1 MSCLGEERV
10 ALVTGG
16 SRGIG
21 AAVVKELAT
30 HGYKTAV
37 NYKERLQEAE
47 ALVAGIVEEGGR
59 SIVVGADI
67 RDRGQVERMVDTV
80 LEAFG
85 RIDVLVNNAGI
96 NRDRT
101 LARMTDEE
109 WEEVIATDLS
119 GVFSVQG
126 QWRQGWS
133 SSGGAG

>member
-67 RDRGQVERMVDTV
+67 PGPR
-80 LEAFG
+80 
-85 RIDVLVNNAGI
+85 
-96 NRDRT
+96 
-101 LARMTDEE
+101 
-109 WEEVIATDLS
+109 
-119 GVFSVQG
+119 
-126 QWRQGWS
+126 
-133 SSGGAG
+133 SSGADGRYRAGGFR